1 MVCRNVQINLLKREN
16 IVIEVTYKYKGN
28 KGNFELSLADFS
40 SYYDQESELV
50 KGADSNVLG
59 ELILEQSAQH
69 VAPEETLSLNSSD
82 NEEVARNFGF
92 EQIVYKYI
100 NLGRVY
106 SII

>member
-16 IVIEVTYKYKGN
+16 IVIEVTYKY

-92 EQIVYKYI
+92 E
-100 NLGRVY
+100 
-106 SII
+106 